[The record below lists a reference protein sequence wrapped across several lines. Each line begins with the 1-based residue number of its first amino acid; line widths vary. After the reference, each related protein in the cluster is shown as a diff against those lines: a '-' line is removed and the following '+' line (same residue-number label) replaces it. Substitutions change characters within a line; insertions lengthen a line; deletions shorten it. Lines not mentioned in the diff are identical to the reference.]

1 MIKKIQPALLIS
13 GIITVISVL
22 MIANTINMDTDGK
35 VVLIANLL
43 LTAILVWNVWR
54 YDRATNYKNPHAMVS
69 GVMSGVVLKL
79 FVLGGAAF
87 IYLYAS
93 GEARNVNALF
103 VSMALYIIYTWLE
116 VRLVTNTKKSVDA

>member
-13 GIITVISVL
+13 GIITIISVL
-22 MIANTINMDTDGK
+22 MMVKIIKLNIDGR
-35 VVLIANLL
+35 VVLVANLL

-54 YDRATNYKNPHAMVS
+54 HEQATNNKNPHAMVR

-87 IYLYAS
+87 IYLYAA

-116 VRLVTNTKKSVDA
+116 VRLVTSTKKSVDA